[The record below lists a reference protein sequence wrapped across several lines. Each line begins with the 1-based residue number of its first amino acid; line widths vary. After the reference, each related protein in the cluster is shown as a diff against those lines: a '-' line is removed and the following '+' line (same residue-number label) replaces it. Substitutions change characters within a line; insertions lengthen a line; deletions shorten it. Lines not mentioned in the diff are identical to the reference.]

1 LNELFLFKKIKQG
14 DRKAFDTLFRL
25 YYKRLFGYCWKY
37 VQSKEAAEDIVQK
50 VFIQLWMKRNLITI
64 TDSVPAYLY
73 TSVRNQSFI
82 YLKSFAVRKTY
93 EAQSA
98 DGLMQDNQE
107 NDDVFKRFP
116 HIIRQKVADLPD
128 KCRDIFTM
136 ARFEGLTY
144 DEIAEY
150 LKVSKKTVENQMTIA
165 YKKLREWLQPELKK
179 ILENS

>member
-1 LNELFLFKKIKQG
+1 M
-14 DRKAFDTLFRL
+14 
-25 YYKRLFGYCWKY
+25 
-37 VQSKEAAEDIVQK
+37 QK

-82 YLKSFAVRKTY
+82 YLKSYAVRKTY

-98 DGLMQDNQE
+98 DKRMQEIQE
-107 NDDVFKRFP
+107 RNDVFEGFP
-116 HIIRQKVADLPD
+116 QIVRQKAADLPE
-128 KCRDIFTM
+128 KCREIFTM

-179 ILENS
+179 LLENS